1 MKVDLQLQGLVLLLV
16 FIAPGFLFSRSYA
29 AFRPRYHRAPD
40 VFEQTVMTVVASTL
54 IHTLFVGILSLLALA
69 YWGLKGQSPFLR
81 DVLNVPLKDYPLW
94 MLTVNTL
101 MVVVYLLLSLVFA
114 YRSGALLGRLS
125 AEEYPNWL
133 RRFLGERPP
142 ESVLLW
148 HTVLQEEPI
157 KRGVFPP
164 RLITW
169 LRSGEKFE
177 GNLVTLRLCG
187 DEANT
192 IELALENVSY
202 TTAAKPVARPPE
214 AIELPKAKKLP
225 NQKVLLKSSD
235 VLWLSRVDTPQ

>member
-1 MKVDLQLQGLVLLLV
+1 MKVDLQLQGLVLLLA

-29 AFRPRYHRAPD
+29 AFRPRYYRTPD

-54 IHTLFVGILSLLALA
+54 INTLFVGILSLLALV
-69 YWGLKGQSPFLR
+69 YWGLKGQSSFLR
-81 DVLNVPLKDYPLW
+81 DVMDVPLKDYPLW
-94 MLTVNTL
+94 VLTANAL
-101 MVVVYLLLSLVFA
+101 AVVVYLLLSLVFA

-125 AEEYPNWL
+125 AEEYPRWL
-133 RRFLGERPP
+133 SRFLGERPP

-169 LRSGEKFE
+169 LRSGERFE

-202 TTAAKPVARPPE
+202 TPALKAVTRPSE
-214 AIELPKAKKLP
+214 VTKSTETKELP
-225 NQKVLLKSSD
+225 NQKVLLRSSD
-235 VLWLSRVDTPQ
+235 ILWLSRVDAPQ